1 MREVCLGGMRRST
14 IPAPRPPAAT
24 MPIDASALP
33 GLTHTVLWA
42 TFALAFVFGLV
53 ANKTHFCTMGSV
65 ADIVNFGDWTRMRQ
79 WLMAIGVAIVATGV
93 LAASGTIDPANSIY
107 TGNRLLLLGYV
118 VGGLL
123 FGFGMVLGGGCGSKT
138 LIRVGTGNLKALI
151 VFVVLGVT
159 AFITLRGALGVL
171 RVNAIEPVSVTLATS
186 QDLPSLLAAASGIAR
201 GTLQWL
207 LPLLVGGALLTFA
220 LARRDFWTLDNLLAG
235 LVIGGV
241 IASVWFVSGHLG
253 HLTEHPETLEETFL
267 ATNTGRMESLSFVAP
282 IAYVLD
288 WLMFFSDKSKV
299 LTLGTVAVFGVIAG
313 SAAWALISREFRWE
327 GFRDTEDTANHIV
340 GGMLMGFGGVVA
352 MGCTVGQGLSGVSM
366 LAMGSFIALA
376 SIIGGAVLG
385 LKYQGWRL
393 ERMA

>member
-1 MREVCLGGMRRST
+1 
-14 IPAPRPPAAT
+14 

-42 TFALAFVFGLV
+42 TFALAFIFGLV

-79 WLMAIGVAIVATGV
+79 WLMAIGVAIVASGV
-93 LAASGTIDPANSIY
+93 LVASGSIDASKSIY
-107 TGNRLLLLGYV
+107 TGSRLLLLGYI

-151 VFVVLGVT
+151 VFLVLGVT
-159 AFITLRGALGVL
+159 AYITLRGALGVL
-171 RVNAIEPVSVTLATS
+171 RVTTIEPVSLQLAST
-186 QDLPSLLAAASGIAR
+186 QDLPSLLAAATGIAKA
-201 GTLQWL
+201 TLQWL
-207 LPLLVGGALLTFA
+207 LPLLVGGGLIAFALLK
-220 LARRDFWTLDNLLAG
+220 RDFWTLDNLLAG

-241 IASVWFVSGHLG
+241 IAGVWYVSGHLG
-253 HLTEHPETLEETFL
+253 FVAEHPETLEETYL
-267 ATNTGRMESLSFVAP
+267 ATNSGRMESLSFVAP
-282 IAYVLD
+282 MAYLLD

-299 LTLGTVAVFGVIAG
+299 LTLGVVAVLGIVAG
-313 SAAWALISREFRWE
+313 SAAWALFSREFRWE

-340 GGMLMGFGGVVA
+340 GGMMMGFGGVVA
-352 MGCTVGQGLSGVSM
+352 MGCTIGQGLSGVSL
-366 LAMGSFIALA
+366 LALGSFIALA

-385 LKYQGWRL
+385 LRYQAWRL
-393 ERMA
+393 EKMV